1 MSYKIQQPSDA
12 DRKVA
17 MESFETLSET
27 VAQLKAG
34 SIPEIEIEE
43 TGDRVKIPLSALK
56 LLVDVLGQMKQG
68 KPFSLVPV
76 AAEMTTQAAAEF
88 LNCSRP
94 HVVKLLEEGKI
105 PYTKVGRH
113 RRIKLEDL
121 KVFKTALKAQ
131 TRIKLIEM
139 MDDAED
145 MKLYD

>member
-1 MSYKIQQPSDA
+1 MSYRIQQPSDA

>member
-1 MSYKIQQPSDA
+1 MSYRIQQPSNT
-12 DRKVA
+12 DRQVA
-17 MESFETLSET
+17 MESFEALSET
-27 VAQLKAG
+27 VAQLKDG

-68 KPFSLVPV
+68 KPFSLVPI

-105 PYTKVGRH
+105 PFTKVGRH

-121 KVFKTALKAQ
+121 KLFRTDLKAK
-131 TRIKLIEM
+131 TKAKLIEM